1 MSTDG
6 NGGGSSTKIVLI
18 IVGVVGG
25 VLVLCVLGC
34 IGVFYL
40 AARTMKDL
48 SEKAMERIEA
58 EQAARPAADA
68 FLADLGDGKVEA
80 AYKQTTQ
87 AYKSRVTLQEFKDL
101 VDKNPTMKKRTNS
114 WVFAQT
120 HAPDLVVFQG
130 TVNAPQGSVNCTIH
144 VAKEGET
151 WRVDRF
157 SIP

>member
-40 AARTMKDL
+40 AASTMKDL

-68 FLADLGDGKVEA
+68 FLADLGDVKVEA
-80 AYKQTTQ
+80 AYKQTTE

-101 VDKNPTMKKRTNS
+101 VDKNAMLK
-114 WVFAQT
+114 
-120 HAPDLVVFQG
+120 
-130 TVNAPQGSVNCTIH
+130 
-144 VAKEGET
+144 
-151 WRVDRF
+151 
-157 SIP
+157 